1 MFVMNWFN
9 NILGW
14 LGLGNKRAK
23 ILFLGLDNAGKTTL
37 LHMLKE
43 KKVAQLEPTQHPH
56 DEELTMGKLKFRVH
70 DLGGHDVARELW
82 SEYFTAVNAIVYLVD
97 CNDRERFPE
106 AKAEL
111 DKLLSNDQLAGVPF
125 LVLGNKI
132 DMQRAA
138 SEPELR
144 QALGLQHYL
153 TGEPPSPSCEAHSS
167 TNFLCPRCP
176 LTQHLAGKATRK
188 GDLPKGMRPME
199 LYMVSVIRR
208 MGYRD
213 GFVWM
218 AQYID

>member
-9 NILGW
+9 SILGW

-97 CNDRERFPE
+97 CNDRDRFPE

-153 TGEPPSPSCEAHSS
+153 TGKS
-167 TNFLCPRCP
+167 
-176 LTQHLAGKATRK
+176 TRK
-188 GDLPKGMRPME
+188 SDLPKGMRPME

-218 AQYID
+218 GSYID

>member
-1 MFVMNWFN
+1 MFLVNWFN
-9 NILGW
+9 GILGW

-82 SEYFTAVNAIVYLVD
+82 QEYFSAVNAIVYIVD
-97 CNDRERFPE
+97 CNDRERFAE
-106 AKAEL
+106 SRAEL
-111 DKLLSNDQLAGVPF
+111 DKLLSNEMLAGVPVV
-125 LVLGNKI
+125 VLGNKI

-138 SEPELR
+138 SEAELR
-144 QALGLQHYL
+144 QALGIQAYL
-153 TGEPPSPSCEAHSS
+153 TGKNTKKSDI
-167 TNFLCPRCP
+167 
-176 LTQHLAGKATRK
+176 K
-188 GDLPKGMRPME
+188 GYRPME
-199 LYMVSVIRR
+199 LYMVSVIKR
-208 MGYRD
+208 MGYRE
-213 GFVWM
+213 GFQWI